1 MTEFFKLIL
10 IKLLVAH
17 FCCDFLFQADD
28 YCEAKNNLNNT
39 KGWLFQIVHAVLHAI
54 LSYVFVAQWNLWQ
67 VPLIVFASHF
77 IIDVVK
83 ARINRKDSLVIF
95 ILDQGVHITTIVL
108 LCLMVARI
116 VFSEI
121 DVKFFNYWT
130 YALGY
135 ILLLKPTSVFISLFF
150 SFKKWNNEHNDE
162 SLPKAGSW
170 IGYFERTLIMTFV
183 LLGSYEAIGF
193 LMAAKSIF
201 RFGDLKDKNEIKMTE
216 YVLLGTMI
224 SFTLAV
230 VVALGI
236 KVFLKTI

>member
-1 MTEFFKLIL
+1 MTELYKLIL

-17 FCCDFLFQADD
+17 FCCDFLFQTDD
-28 YCEAKNNLNNT
+28 FCETKNSLNT
-39 KGWLFQIVHAVLHAI
+39 KGWSFQIIHALSHAI
-54 LSYVFVAQWNLWQ
+54 LSYVFVAQWSLWQ
-67 VPLIVFASHF
+67 LPLIIFASHCV
-77 IIDVVK
+77 IDVVK
-83 ARINRKDSLVIF
+83 AILSFKDSFVVF
-95 ILDQGVHITTIVL
+95 IIDQVLHIATIVL
-108 LCLMVARI
+108 LCLI
-116 VFSEI
+116 FSQYVSQEI
-121 DVKFFNYWT
+121 SVKSLNFWT

-150 SFKKWNNEHNDE
+150 NFKKWNNKYNEE

-224 SFTLAV
+224 SFTTAV
-230 VVALGI
+230 VVALVT
-236 KVFLKTI
+236 KELLKNI

>member
-10 IKLLVAH
+10 IKLLVVH

-28 YCEAKNNLNNT
+28 FCATKNNLNT
-39 KGWLFQIVHAVLHAI
+39 KGLLFQIIHALSHAI
-54 LSYVFVAQWNLWQ
+54 LSYVFVAQWSLWQ
-67 VPLIVFASHF
+67 LPLIIFASHF
-77 IIDVVK
+77 VIDVIKATISCKNSFVVFIIDQV
-83 ARINRKDSLVIF
+83 L
-95 ILDQGVHITTIVL
+95 HIATIVL
-108 LCLMVARI
+108 LCLM
-116 VFSEI
+116 FSQYFSPEI
-121 DVKFFNYWT
+121 NVKSLNYWT

-150 SFKKWNNEHNDE
+150 TFRKWDNEHNNE

-170 IGYFERTLIMTFV
+170 IGYFERILIMTFV
-183 LLGSYEAIGF
+183 ILGSYEAIGF

-224 SFTLAV
+224 SFTTAV
-230 VVALGI
+230 VVALVT
-236 KVFLKTI
+236 KELLKNI